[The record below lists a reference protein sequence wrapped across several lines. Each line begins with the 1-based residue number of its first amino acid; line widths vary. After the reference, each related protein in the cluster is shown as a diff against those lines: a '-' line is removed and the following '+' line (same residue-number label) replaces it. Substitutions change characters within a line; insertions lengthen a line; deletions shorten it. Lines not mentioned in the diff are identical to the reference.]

1 MIKLRGGCGLAV
13 CVALGLA
20 FASAARAEILDT
32 ALHEEI
38 VSVPLPKGMSH
49 EALVAT
55 IYRPDGR
62 GPFPLLVLSHG
73 SPPNS
78 AARAR
83 MGRYRVLPRI
93 REFTRRGFVVI
104 VPMRR
109 GFGDTGG
116 RWQERYGDCAA
127 PDFQTAGLEAAAD
140 LMATLE
146 FADSLNYIDRK
157 RVILAGQS
165 AGGFASM
172 AAASRGPPAPTGPA
186 ALGRRPVTRRVRRR
200 ARGGNPRR
208 NPGEPCG
215 SEVMAETI
223 GRFAQTIRVPVLWH
237 YAENDRYFGAQHV
250 RSWFAAFEAAG
261 ARGKLV
267 MQPAFGQDGHRLFAS
282 PEGLPIWTGEFDR
295 FLQEIG
301 FRSQQAGQ

>member
-1 MIKLRGGCGLAV
+1 MIKLRAGSGLAV
-13 CVALGLA
+13 CVALWLA
-20 FASAARAEILDT
+20 PAPAVQADVLDT
-32 ALHEEI
+32 SLHEEI

-49 EALVAT
+49 PALVAT
-55 IYRPDGR
+55 IYRPDGA

-78 AARAR
+78 AARSR

-93 REFTRRGFVVI
+93 REFTRRGFAVI

-116 RWQERYGDCAA
+116 QWQERYGDCGA

-146 FADSLNYIDRK
+146 FADTLKYIDRK
-157 RVILAGQS
+157 RILLLGQS
-165 AGGFASM
+165 AGGFASI
-172 AAASRGPPAPTGPA
+172 AAASRAPEGVLA
-186 ALGRRPVTRRVRRR
+186 VINLSGG
-200 ARGGNPRR
+200 RGGNPRR

-223 GRFAQTIRVPVLWH
+223 GRFARTIRVPVLWH
-237 YAENDRYFGAQHV
+237 YAENDRYFGPQHV
-250 RSWFAAFEAAG
+250 RAWFAAFEAAG

-267 MQPAFGQDGHRLFAS
+267 MQPSFGQDGHRLFAS
-282 PEGLPIWTGEFDR
+282 PEGLPIWTAEFDR

-301 FRSQQAGQ
+301 FRPQ